1 MLAGRTALVTG
12 STSGIGLAVA
22 QALARAGAKVMLNGS
37 RPAADAEALRAELAA
52 ETGVEVGYTQ
62 ANLAQGASVRGL
74 VEATIAAFGSVDIL
88 VNNAGI
94 QHVAAVDAFPDD
106 TWDQLIAINLSSVFH
121 TTKAALPSMKAR
133 GWGRIVNIASAHGV
147 VASPFKA
154 PYTASKHAVVG
165 FSKAVALEVAE
176 QGITCNALCP
186 GYVRT
191 SLVEKQV
198 VDQAKVHNLPEDRV
212 IREVILAAQPT
223 KQFVEADEVAAFTVF
238 LCSDAARS
246 VTGSV
251 QLIDGGWTAR

>member
-1 MLAGRTALVTG
+1 MLAGKTALVTG

-22 QALARAGAKVMLNGS
+22 RALAKAGAKVMLNGS
-37 RPAADAEALRAELAA
+37 RPAAEAEALRAELAA
-52 ETGVEVGYTQ
+52 ESGVEVGYTP
-62 ANLAQGASVRGL
+62 ANLADPASARGL
-74 VEATIAAFGSVDIL
+74 VETTVAAFGGLDIL
-88 VNNAGI
+88 INNAGI
-94 QHVAAVDAFPDD
+94 QHVAAVDAFPDES
-106 TWDQLIAINLSSVFH
+106 WDQIMAINVSAVFH
-121 TTKAALPSMKAR
+121 TTKAALPGMKEQ

-191 SLVEKQV
+191 PLIEKQV
-198 VDQAKVHNLPEDRV
+198 VDQAEVHNLPEDRV

-223 KQFVEADEVAAFTVF
+223 KQFVEAEEVAAFAVF
-238 LCSDAARS
+238 LCSDAAKS

>member
-1 MLAGRTALVTG
+1 MIAIFRPVAY
-12 STSGIGLAVA
+12 STSNFRLA
-22 QALARAGAKVMLNGS
+22 
-37 RPAADAEALRAELAA
+37 
-52 ETGVEVGYTQ
+52 
-62 ANLAQGASVRGL
+62 
-74 VEATIAAFGSVDIL
+74 
-88 VNNAGI
+88 
-94 QHVAAVDAFPDD
+94 
-106 TWDQLIAINLSSVFH
+106 
-121 TTKAALPSMKAR
+121 SMKAR

-191 SLVEKQV
+191 PLVEKQV

>member
-1 MLAGRTALVTG
+1 L
-12 STSGIGLAVA
+12 
-22 QALARAGAKVMLNGS
+22 
-37 RPAADAEALRAELAA
+37 
-52 ETGVEVGYTQ
+52 
-62 ANLAQGASVRGL
+62 
-74 VEATIAAFGSVDIL
+74 
-88 VNNAGI
+88 
-94 QHVAAVDAFPDD
+94 
-106 TWDQLIAINLSSVFH
+106 
-121 TTKAALPSMKAR
+121 
-133 GWGRIVNIASAHGV
+133 
-147 VASPFKA
+147 
-154 PYTASKHAVVG
+154 
-165 FSKAVALEVAE
+165 

-191 SLVEKQV
+191 PLVEKQV

>member
-62 ANLAQGASVRGL
+62 ANLAQGASARGL

-191 SLVEKQV
+191 PLVEKQV
-198 VDQAKVHNLPEDRV
+198 VDQARVHNLPEDRV

>member
-37 RPAADAEALRAELAA
+37 RPAADAEALRAGLAA

-62 ANLAQGASVRGL
+62 ANLAQGASAQAL

-94 QHVAAVDAFPDD
+94 QHVAAVDAFPDE

-121 TTKAALPSMKAR
+121 TIKAALPSMKAR

-154 PYTASKHAVVG
+154 PYTASKHAAVG

-191 SLVEKQV
+191 PLVEKQV
-198 VDQAKVHNLPEDRV
+198 VDQAKVHNLSEDRV